1 MKKFKFTLQALYNYK
16 LTVEKLQKA
25 ELQKAQQILRDLL
38 DEEQRLI
45 QAWADNER
53 SLEEAL
59 EKGENVATALSEHDA
74 FFRYLR
80 DALIE
85 IRKRIVRAEQV
96 VRECQERLIL
106 TMKEIK
112 TYLKLRDEQY
122 QAWMKELQ
130 ADEAKTM
137 DDLVSFNVI
146 NSEVR
151 ETERQVRKS
160 GR

>member
-1 MKKFKFTLQALYNYK
+1 MKRFKFTLQSLYNYK

-25 ELQKAQQILRDLL
+25 ELKRAQQALQILL

-45 QAWADNER
+45 RAWAENER
-53 SLEEAL
+53 SLDEAL
-59 EKGENVATALSEHDA
+59 KKGENVAAALTEHDA
-74 FFRYLR
+74 YFRYLR

-85 IRKRIVRAEQV
+85 IRKKIVRAEEV
-96 VRECQERLIL
+96 VRQCQDRLIL

-122 QAWMKELQ
+122 QAWMKEVQ
-130 ADEAKTM
+130 MEEAKEI

-146 NSEVR
+146 KEEINV
-151 ETERQVRKS
+151 
-160 GR
+160 

>member
-16 LTVEKLQKA
+16 LTVEKLQKV
-25 ELQKAQQILRDLL
+25 ELKKAQQVLQMLL
-38 DEEQRLI
+38 NEEQRLL
-45 QAWADNER
+45 QAWENNER

-59 EKGENVATALSEHDA
+59 RKGENVGAALTEHDA

-85 IRKRIVRAEQV
+85 VRKRIVRAEEI
-96 VRECQERLIL
+96 VRQCQDRLIL

-122 QAWMKELQ
+122 QAWIKEVQ
-130 ADEAKTM
+130 VEEAKEI
-137 DDLVSFNVI
+137 DDLVSFKVI
-146 NSEVR
+146 
-151 ETERQVRKS
+151 KA
-160 GR
+160 GGK

>member
-1 MKKFKFTLQALYNYK
+1 MTKFKFTLQALYNYK

-25 ELQKAQQILRDLL
+25 ELKRAQQALQELL

-45 QAWADNER
+45 LAWADNER

-59 EKGENVATALSEHDA
+59 RKGENVGAALTEHDA
-74 FFRYLR
+74 YFRYLR

-85 IRKRIVRAEQV
+85 IRKRIVKAEQIV
-96 VRECQERLIL
+96 KECQDRLIL

-112 TYLKLRDEQY
+112 TYLKLREEQY
-122 QAWMKELQ
+122 QAWMKEVQ
-130 ADEAKTM
+130 AEEAKTM

-146 NSEVR
+146 KEGMNA
-151 ETERQVRKS
+151 
-160 GR
+160 

>member
-1 MKKFKFTLQALYNYK
+1 LKKFKFTLQALYNYK

-25 ELQKAQQILRDLL
+25 ELRRAQQALQELL

-59 EKGENVATALSEHDA
+59 KKGENVGAALTEHDA
-74 FFRYLR
+74 YFRYLR

-85 IRKRIVRAEQV
+85 VRKKIVRAEEV
-96 VRECQERLIL
+96 VKECQDRLIL

-122 QAWMKELQ
+122 QAWMKEVQ

-146 NSEVR
+146 KEEANA
-151 ETERQVRKS
+151 
-160 GR
+160 

>member
-16 LTVEKLQKA
+16 LTVEKLQKV
-25 ELQKAQQILRDLL
+25 ELKKAQQVLQMLL
-38 DEEQRLI
+38 DEEKRIL

-59 EKGENVATALSEHDA
+59 RKGENVGAALTEHDA

-85 IRKRIVRAEQV
+85 VRKRIVKAEEI
-96 VRECQERLIL
+96 VRQCQDRLIL

-112 TYLKLRDEQY
+112 TYLKLRDEQH
-122 QAWMKELQ
+122 QAWMKEVQLE
-130 ADEAKTM
+130 EAKEI
-137 DDLVSFNVI
+137 DDLVSFKVISEELNV
-146 NSEVR
+146 
-151 ETERQVRKS
+151 
-160 GR
+160 

>member
-25 ELQKAQQILRDLL
+25 ELKRAQQILQMLL
-38 DEEQRLI
+38 DEEQRIL
-45 QAWADNER
+45 QAWDDNER

-59 EKGENVATALSEHDA
+59 RKGENVSSALMEHDA

-85 IRKRIVRAEQV
+85 VRKRIVKAEEI
-96 VRECQERLIL
+96 VRECQDRLIL

-122 QAWMKELQ
+122 QVWMKEVQ
-130 ADEAKTM
+130 AEEAKNI
-137 DDLVSFNVI
+137 DDLVSYKVI
-146 NSEVR
+146 SEEVNA
-151 ETERQVRKS
+151 
-160 GR
+160 

>member
-1 MKKFKFTLQALYNYK
+1 M
-16 LTVEKLQKA
+16 
-25 ELQKAQQILRDLL
+25 LL
-38 DEEQRLI
+38 DEEKRLI

-59 EKGENVATALSEHDA
+59 SKGENVGAALTEHDA

-85 IRKRIVRAEQV
+85 VRKRIVKAEEI
-96 VRECQERLIL
+96 VRQCQDRLIL

-122 QAWMKELQ
+122 QAWMKEVQLE
-130 ADEAKTM
+130 EAKEI

-146 NSEVR
+146 KEV
-151 ETERQVRKS
+151 
-160 GR
+160 GN